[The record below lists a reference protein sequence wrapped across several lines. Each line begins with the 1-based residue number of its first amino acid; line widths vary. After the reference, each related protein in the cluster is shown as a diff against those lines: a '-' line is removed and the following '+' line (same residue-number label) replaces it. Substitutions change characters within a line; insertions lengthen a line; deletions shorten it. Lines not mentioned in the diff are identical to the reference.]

1 VQESAVIHPA
11 CDSYVPGSL
20 LFNASILGFAIDVT
34 AGLIGGN

>member
-1 VQESAVIHPA
+1 LLPSARK
-11 CDSYVPGSL
+11 PGPLRHTL